1 MTARVRAP
9 GASAGAASRV
19 SFRQGNPPTGIGAV
33 RSSSQ
38 TSCSGPV
45 ASLPPYRVSFRYSL
59 NAIAEPE
66 RGVGF
71 VPAVGTTFQVIWVC
85 ATVPAVALVHGGV
98 AGGVLLQTTE
108 IVPLQRSFCSPE
120 VPAGPFARVP
130 PNM

>member
-59 NAIAEPE
+59 TAIAEPE

-71 VPAVGTTFQVIWVC
+71 VALVVTTLRVIWVT
-85 ATVPAVALVHGGV
+85 ATAPAAVHGGV
-98 AGGVLLQTTE
+98 TGGPALQPTE
-108 IVPLQRSFCSPE
+108 MVPLQRSFCGPE
-120 VPAGPFARVP
+120 VPAGPFARLP

>member
-1 MTARVRAP
+1 MTARVRTP

-19 SFRQGNPPTGIGAV
+19 SLRQGNGDAAL

-66 RGVGF
+66 RGLGLVA
-71 VPAVGTTFQVIWVC
+71 PVGTRFQVIWVT
-85 ATVPAVALVHGGV
+85 AAAPAAVHGGV
-98 AGGVLLQTTE
+98 AGGPMLQTTE

-120 VPAGPFARVP
+120 VPAGPFARFP
-130 PNM
+130 PNMKTL